1 MVNRKFNFKIKI
13 RTRTKKL
20 KNNQLPFL
28 NMENSIF
35 RKNSNNMKMLLN
47 IKMRV
52 YTKEKTLV

>member
-13 RTRTKKL
+13 RTHTKKL

-28 NMENSIF
+28 NMENSTF

-47 IKMRV
+47 IKMSV
-52 YTKEKTLV
+52 YTKERTLV